1 MKTLIGFVLA
11 LLAFILLGN
20 AVLPLYFD
28 HPLFD
33 RNPAIDLTFCDQ
45 IDAEQPDLVV
55 IGNSLIERGIDFE
68 QLSAASGLQA
78 MRMSSGGSGSAL
90 WYLFLKNEILTAEHP
105 PRYVA
110 IVFRDNT
117 FSVPNLSVEGKY
129 AAIIDQFAG
138 ADEPLLDQLAY
149 LNYLS
154 PWQRFLEENI
164 AWFRYNPAVRDG
176 LVDAFRTPLVSGLFG
191 VDGLTIDGAVNR
203 AFAPEKLDPAL
214 ATRAQ
219 QAADPVA
226 EQIASNYDFYA
237 NLDTTF
243 LPPLIDLA
251 NEHGIQLIFVSYR
264 ARHYVEYP
272 ELSRT
277 NDAYIADLR
286 AYVEE
291 HGVIFLDFAHDQRL
305 TIEHFAEGDH
315 LNGDGRILFTDLLA
329 AELRAIDPD

>member
-1 MKTLIGFVLA
+1 MKPFVAFFLL
-11 LLAFILLGN
+11 LLAFTLLGN
-20 AVLPLYFD
+20 AILPVYFD

-33 RNPAIDLTFCDQ
+33 RDPTIDPTFRDQ
-45 IDAEQPDLVV
+45 IDAEQADLVV
-55 IGNSLIERGIDFE
+55 IGNSLIERGIDFA
-68 QLSAASGLQA
+68 QLSTVSGLRA

-129 AAIIDQFAG
+129 AAIIDQYAG
-138 ADEPLLDQLAY
+138 ADEPVLDRLAY
-149 LNYLS
+149 LNYLP
-154 PWQRFLEENI
+154 PWQGFLEQNI
-164 AWFRYNPAVRDG
+164 AWFRYNPAVREW
-176 LVDAFRTPLVSGLFG
+176 LVDSFRTPLVSGLFS
-191 VDGLTIDGAVNR
+191 VDGLAIDGVVNS
-203 AFAPEKLDPAL
+203 AFSPEKLDTAL
-214 ATRAQ
+214 ATRVQ
-219 QAADPVA
+219 QTRDPVA
-226 EQIASNYDFYA
+226 EQLSANFDFYA
-237 NLDTTF
+237 NLDATF

-251 NEHGIQLIFVSYR
+251 NEHGIQLILVHYR

-272 ELSRT
+272 DRSET

-286 AYVEE
+286 ACVEGQ
-291 HGVIFLDFAHDQRL
+291 GVIFLDFAHDGRL

-329 AELRAIDPD
+329 TELQAIAD

>member
-1 MKTLIGFVLA
+1 MKTFVVFVLA
-11 LLAFILLGN
+11 VVAFTLLGN
-20 AVLPLYFD
+20 TILPLYFD

-33 RNPAIDLTFCDQ
+33 RNPAVDLTFRDQ
-45 IDAEQPDLVV
+45 IDAERPDLVV

-68 QLSAASGLQA
+68 QLSAASGLRA

-90 WYLFLKNEILTAEHP
+90 WYLFLKNEILAAEHP

-138 ADEPLLDQLAY
+138 SEEPMLDQLAY

-154 PWQRFLEENI
+154 PGQRFLEQNI
-164 AWFRYNPAVRDG
+164 AWFRYNPAVRDW
-176 LVDAFRTPLVSGLFG
+176 LVDSFRTPLVSSLFG
-191 VDGLTIDGAVNR
+191 VDGLTIDGAVNS
-203 AFAPEKLDPAL
+203 AFSPDKLDPTL
-214 ATRAQ
+214 ATRVQ
-219 QAADPVA
+219 QTADPVA
-226 EQIASNYDFYA
+226 EQLSANYDLYA
-237 NLDTTF
+237 NLDATF
-243 LPPLIDLA
+243 LPPLLQLA
-251 NEHGIQLIFVSYR
+251 TEHGIQLIFVHYR

-272 ELSRT
+272 DLSGT
-277 NDAYIADLR
+277 NDAYITDLR

-291 HGVIFLDFAHDQRL
+291 QGVIFLDFAHDERI

-315 LNGDGRILFTDLLA
+315 LNGDGRILFTELLA
-329 AELRAIDPD
+329 AEFKAIAE

>member
-1 MKTLIGFVLA
+1 MKPFFAFVLA
-11 LLAFILLGN
+11 VVALTLLGN
-20 AVLPLYFD
+20 AILPLYFD

-33 RNPAIDLTFCDQ
+33 RDPAIDFTFRDQ
-45 IDAEQPDLVV
+45 NDAGRPHLVV

-68 QLSAASGLQA
+68 QLSAASGLRA
-78 MRMSSGGSGSAL
+78 LRMSSGGSGSAL
-90 WYLFLKNEILTAEHP
+90 WYLFLKNEILAAEHP
-105 PRYVA
+105 PGYVA

-129 AAIIDQFAG
+129 AAIIDQYAG
-138 ADEPLLDQLAY
+138 AEEPLLDQLAY

-154 PWQRFLEENI
+154 PGQRFLEQNI
-164 AWFRYNPAVRDG
+164 AWFRYNPAVRDW
-176 LVDAFRTPLVSGLFG
+176 LLDSFRTPLVSGLFK
-191 VDGLTIDGAVNR
+191 VDRLTIDDAVNR
-203 AFAPEKLDPAL
+203 AFSPEKLDPAL
-214 ATRAQ
+214 ATRIQ

-226 EQIASNYDFYA
+226 EQLSANYDLYP
-237 NLDTTF
+237 NLDATF

-251 NEHGIQLIFVSYR
+251 TQHGIQLIFVHYR

-272 ELSRT
+272 DRSAT

-291 HGVIFLDFAHDQRL
+291 RGVIFVDFAHDERL

-315 LNGDGRILFTDLLA
+315 LNGDGRILFTDMLA
-329 AELRAIDPD
+329 AELRAIAE